1 MFLLTPLTNQ
11 LHLIT
16 SALLMCG
23 TLFFAPKTEAAALT
37 QKEKSVVE
45 KLFIETKPQCIG
57 RYLIDVPLSFN
68 NKLTNVITVDDFR
81 IESKPLYPPAF
92 QQRVTLR
99 EKELNDAIN
108 KPGNK
113 PENAPFI
120 KQVIQLPEKRG
131 VIFDHNEPRR
141 DDSSRLLEAQV
152 YINNIAFVITTKIM
166 DLSSPR
172 YSEKKQTFIKAG
184 FTEAELN
191 NKNEKLIALQS
202 LISRLSGRQDD
213 AIPTEKGLCIP
224 YGFIKDDA
232 AVHKEKVSFSYEN
245 SDFNYGLDF
254 SNTLK
259 GSQDTLMNRGPE
271 IEAVLAQTTLLRTI
285 KKGAFNR
292 GGINNQE
299 WLIAGVKESNELNAT
314 LPFFDFV
321 LYANEDVGSPTK
333 PWLAMALSN
342 RDKKTQYNEAQMVEI
357 WERLVNSLRY
367 RPGAF

>member
-1 MFLLTPLTNQ
+1 M
-11 LHLIT
+11 IE
-16 SALLMCG
+16 
-23 TLFFAPKTEAAALT
+23 TLF
-37 QKEKSVVE
+37 
-45 KLFIETKPQCIG
+45 TKVKQQCIG
-57 RYLIDVPLSFN
+57 RYIIDVPASLHN
-68 NKLTNVITVDDFR
+68 QLTNVITIDDFR

-92 QQRVTLR
+92 KQRISLR
-99 EKELNDAIN
+99 EKELHDSIN
-108 KPGNK
+108 KPDND
-113 PENAPFI
+113 PENSPFI
-120 KQVIQLPEKRG
+120 KETIQLPSGKG
-131 VIFDHNEPRR
+131 IIFDHNADG
-141 DDSSRLLEAQV
+141 DDDFFRILEGHIYV
-152 YINNIAFVITTKIM
+152 DGIAFIITTQIL
-166 DLSSPR
+166 DLSAPKYTER
-172 YSEKKQTFIKAG
+172 KKTYLKAG
-184 FTEAELN
+184 FTEE
-191 NKNEKLIALQS
+191 KTNEKPQRLAALQS

-224 YGFIKDDA
+224 NGFIKDDA

>member
-1 MFLLTPLTNQ
+1 MPLFINMTAQ
-11 LHLIT
+11 PRIIT
-16 SALLMCG
+16 SALTLCG
-23 TLFFAPKTEAAALT
+23 ALLFVPAIPAAASTPQNTDVVATLF
-37 QKEKSVVE
+37 S
-45 KLFIETKPQCIG
+45 ETKPQCIG
-57 RYLIDVPLSFN
+57 RYIIDVPVSFN
-68 NKLTNVITVDDFR
+68 NQLTNVITIDGFR
-81 IESKPLYPPAF
+81 IESKPLYLSAF
-92 QQRVTLR
+92 QQRVILR
-99 EKELNDAIN
+99 EKELNDAIHQS
-108 KPGNK
+108 GNK
-113 PENAPFI
+113 QENAPFVKEI
-120 KQVIQLPEKRG
+120 IRLPENKG
-131 VIFDHNEPRR
+131 IIFDHNESETPDMYRQI
-141 DDSSRLLEAQV
+141 EAHY
-152 YINNIAFVITTKIM
+152 YINNIAFIITTDIR
-166 DLSSPR
+166 DFSDPR
-172 YSEKKQTFIKAG
+172 HYEKKKKYLARG
-184 FTEAELN
+184 FTEADAN